1 LKKYNPMNKNEL
13 RIAYKKKRATFT
25 QDFIEDASIAIANQ
39 LLKLDIWQK
48 TYYHIFLSIESQK
61 EVDTSFILSILQGK
75 DKEIIISK
83 SNFKDGTLTNFL
95 LTDNTT
101 IKINKYGIP
110 EPEDGIEVPNKKIEV
125 VFIPLLA
132 FDKKGNR
139 VGYGKGFYDQFLS
152 SCNKDV
158 IKIGLSFFP
167 PEEGIVNTRK
177 EDIALDYCVTPEKI
191 YLF

>member
-1 LKKYNPMNKNEL
+1 MDKNEL
-13 RIAYKKKRATFT
+13 RIHYKKKRATLT
-25 QDFIEDASIAIANQ
+25 QEFIEDASIAIANQ

-132 FDKKGNR
+132 FDKNGNR

-167 PEEGIVNTRK
+167 PEENTINTRK
-177 EDIALDYCVTPEKI
+177 EDVALDYCITPETV
-191 YLF
+191 YEF